1 MAAIK
6 PKRKLGSSARGT
18 ARPEDSRLEL
28 KVRDLLRVESV
39 SCQADTSV
47 IEVAQI
53 MMVHRIRYCLVLNK
67 KDELTGIVVAR
78 SLQRAAGPRLE
89 QLTAEDVM
97 LPCVTV
103 TAGVPVERAAAKMYL
118 NHLQH
123 LVVVSDR
130 PGSNA
135 VMGLVGATD
144 ILRHVSARKG
154 GK

>member
-1 MAAIK
+1 MATVK
-6 PKRKLGSSARGT
+6 PKRKSGSSARGT
-18 ARPEDSRLEL
+18 AAPEDTRLGL
-28 KVRDLLRVESV
+28 KVGDLLRVESV
-39 SCQADTSV
+39 ACQADTSS

-67 KDELTGIVVAR
+67 KDELTGIIVAR

-89 QLTAEDVM
+89 QFKAEDVM

-103 TAGVPVERAAAKMYL
+103 TADEPIERAAAKMYL

-123 LVVVSDR
+123 LVVVSNR
-130 PGSNA
+130 SGSNA
-135 VMGLVGATD
+135 VLGLIGATD
-144 ILRHVSARKG
+144 ILRHVCARKG